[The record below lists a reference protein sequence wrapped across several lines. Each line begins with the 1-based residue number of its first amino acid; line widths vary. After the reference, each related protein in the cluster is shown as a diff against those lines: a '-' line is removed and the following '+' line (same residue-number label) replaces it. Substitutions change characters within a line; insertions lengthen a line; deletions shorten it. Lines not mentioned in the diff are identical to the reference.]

1 MEKIIHEAKN
11 RNLKYEVFCSKV
23 ETKGINFEQS
33 QLKDISHKIV
43 EGVGVRVLKDGRVG
57 FSSSNQI
64 DNVEVLDYAINS
76 AKYAKEVKYDFPEI
90 EEVKFEYGN
99 FESEIDFESF
109 FSDVREI
116 INYLEEK
123 YHGKVDFSLE
133 EVNRENYL
141 TNYKTNK
148 IAYSRVKY
156 FDFSLSLFTI
166 TEAGFIFTGKWGWSK
181 SKFSKEEL
189 WNKVKEME
197 KTLIG
202 YERIAKIKSGKYKVI
217 FSPFVVGSTLA
228 HSIGSGVNGLSLA
241 RKMSPLQNKLNEKI
255 LHESITILDDPE
267 IDMPG
272 RCIIDDE
279 GIKAEKKPIVENG
292 VLKNFVLS
300 LDTSADLNMKPT
312 GNGKRGSFASLPF
325 PGFHN
330 LIIKEGNRQL
340 DIMVKGL
347 DKGILFL
354 FPIGAGQSNIMM
366 GDYSVN
372 VGLGYYIENGEII
385 GRVKDTMISGNV
397 YEDFQRVIEISSDF
411 EDLPSMGSGAFSR
424 FPYVL
429 LDGISVTTK

>member
-1 MEKIIHEAKN
+1 MEKIIKEAKN
-11 RNLKYEVFCSKV
+11 RNLRYEVFSSKV
-23 ETKGINFEQS
+23 ETKSINFEQS

-43 EGVGVRVLKDGRVG
+43 EGVGVRILKDGRVG
-57 FSSSNQI
+57 FSNSNQI

-99 FESEIDFESF
+99 FQSEINFESIF
-109 FSDVREI
+109 GDVKDI

-123 YHGKVDFSLE
+123 YHGKVDFHLVEMNS
-133 EVNRENYL
+133 ENYL
-141 TNYKTNK
+141 TNYKTDR

-181 SKFSKEEL
+181 SKFSREEL
-189 WNKVKEME
+189 WNATKEME
-197 KTLIG
+197 KTLTG
-202 YERIAKIKSGKYKVI
+202 HERIAKIKSGKYRVI

-228 HSIGSGVNGLSLA
+228 LSIGSGVNGLSLA

-272 RCIIDDE
+272 SCVIDDE
-279 GIKAEKKPIVENG
+279 GIKAEKRPIVEHG
-292 VLKNFVLS
+292 VLKNFVLN

-312 GNGKRGSFASLPF
+312 GNGKRGGYASLPA
-325 PGFHN
+325 PDFHN
-330 LIIKEGNRQL
+330 LIMKEGNSPL
-340 DIMVKGL
+340 DRMVKSI

-372 VGLGYYIENGEII
+372 VGLGYYIENGEIV
-385 GRVKDTMISGNV
+385 GRVKDTMISGNI

-411 EDLPSMGSGAFSR
+411 EDIPSMRGKGFAR